1 MGRSSGLDRRTSDAG
16 EQSQIEMRV
25 LRMTTA
31 RTGTWIAG
39 TWSTGTWITGTW
51 ATALLLAAALGTST
65 PAASAAEPNCRA
77 IESTSARLS
86 CYDAAFP
93 PRTAKPAE
101 SSNGS
106 SSGYKDPFLAEEAR
120 TAAKLKNICRGC

>member
-1 MGRSSGLDRRTSDAG
+1 MTTVRTSP
-16 EQSQIEMRV
+16 
-25 LRMTTA
+25 
-31 RTGTWIAG
+31 WIR
-39 TWSTGTWITGTW
+39 
-51 ATALLLAAALGTST
+51 ALLLAALSTTST
-65 PAASAAEPNCRA
+65 AAAFAAEPNCRA

-93 PRTAKPAE
+93 PKLARPAE
-101 SSNGS
+101 ASIGS

>member
-1 MGRSSGLDRRTSDAG
+1 
-16 EQSQIEMRV
+16 MRMV
-25 LRMTTA
+25 
-31 RTGTWIAG
+31 RTGTG
-39 TWSTGTWITGTW
+39 T
-51 ATALLLAAALGTST
+51 AALLLASLLGLYT
-65 PAASAAEPNCRA
+65 PAAFAAEPNCRG

-93 PRTAKPAE
+93 PKVRKPTEA
-101 SSNGS
+101 GIDS

>member
-1 MGRSSGLDRRTSDAG
+1 
-16 EQSQIEMRV
+16 MRMV
-25 LRMTTA
+25 
-31 RTGTWIAG
+31 RTGTWIA
-39 TWSTGTWITGTW
+39 
-51 ATALLLAAALGTST
+51 ALLLASVLGIYT
-65 PAASAAEPNCRA
+65 PAAFAAEPNCRA

-93 PRTAKPAE
+93 PRTRKPNEASIE
-101 SSNGS
+101 S

>member
-1 MGRSSGLDRRTSDAG
+1 MGCSSGLDRRASDLG
-16 EQSQIEMRV
+16 EQSQIEMRA

-31 RTGTWIAG
+31 RTD
-39 TWSTGTWITGTW
+39 TWITGTW
-51 ATALLLAAALGTST
+51 ATALLLTAALGTST
-65 PAASAAEPNCRA
+65 PTASAAEPNCRA

-93 PRTAKPAE
+93 PKTAKPAE
-101 SSNGS
+101 SGNDS
-106 SSGYKDPFLAEEAR
+106 SSGYKDPFIAEEAR

>member
-1 MGRSSGLDRRTSDAG
+1 MKITRPGLWVA
-16 EQSQIEMRV
+16 
-25 LRMTTA
+25 
-31 RTGTWIAG
+31 
-39 TWSTGTWITGTW
+39 
-51 ATALLLAAALGTST
+51 ALLLASAPGAPAS
-65 PAASAAEPNCRA
+65 AASAAEPNCRA

-93 PRTAKPAE
+93 PKTGKPAE
-101 SSNGS
+101 TAVDS

>member
-1 MGRSSGLDRRTSDAG
+1 MFN
-16 EQSQIEMRV
+16 
-25 LRMTTA
+25 MTTA
-31 RTGTWIAG
+31 RTGTWI
-39 TWSTGTWITGTW
+39 TGTS
-51 ATALLLAAALGTST
+51 TAAVLLAAALCTST
-65 PAASAAEPNCRA
+65 AAAFAAEPNCRA

-93 PRTAKPAE
+93 PKTAKPAE
-101 SSNGS
+101 SSIDS